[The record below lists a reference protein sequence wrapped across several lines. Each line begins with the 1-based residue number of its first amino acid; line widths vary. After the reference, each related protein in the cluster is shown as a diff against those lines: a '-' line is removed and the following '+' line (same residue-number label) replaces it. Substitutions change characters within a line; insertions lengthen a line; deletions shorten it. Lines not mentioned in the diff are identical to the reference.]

1 MQIALIHEWLES
13 YAGAE
18 LVVEQMLRVLDHADV
33 FALVDFLPKNQRGF
47 LQGANVTTSFIQRLP
62 FSRAKFR
69 GYLPLMP
76 LAVEQFDLS
85 PYQLIVSS
93 HHAVAKGV
101 LTREDQ
107 LHLCYVHTPVRYAWD
122 LYQPSLKAHRL
133 TNGPKSWAVRLV
145 LHYLRLWD
153 QVSASRV
160 DAFAANSHYV
170 ARRIWKT
177 YRRRAEVI
185 YPPVDVHRF
194 NVEHDKDTFYVTVS
208 RLVPYKRV
216 DLMVEAFRRMPNRK
230 LIVIGDGPEY
240 AVLSKNLPANVS
252 LLGRQPAEVVNQ
264 HLEAARAFL
273 FAADEDFGISPV
285 EAQACGTPVIAYRH
299 GGATETVVEGKT
311 GVFFAKQNAESI
323 VAAVDAFETCDYQ
336 FDPAAIRAHADQFSP
351 ERFRSQFDEF
361 VARHWQKL
369 HQRGPARVRAKS
381 KRPGRRA
388 SVRPR

>member
-18 LVVEQMLRVLDHADV
+18 LVVEQILRALDGADV
-33 FALVDFLPKNQRGF
+33 FALVDFLPEDQRGF
-47 LQGANVTTSFIQRLP
+47 LQGAKVTTSFLQWLP
-62 FSRAKFR
+62 FARRKFR

-76 LAVEQFDLS
+76 LAAEQFDLTA
-85 PYQLIVSS
+85 YDLVVSS
-93 HHAVAKGV
+93 NHAVAHGV

-133 TNGPKSWAVRLV
+133 ASGPKSWAVRLI

-153 QVSASRV
+153 QVASSRV
-160 DAFAANSHYV
+160 DAYAANSHYV

-194 NVEHDKDTFYVTVS
+194 QVEHTKENFYTTVS

-216 DLMVEAFRRMPNRK
+216 DLMIEAFRRMPNRK
-230 LIVIGDGPEY
+230 LIVIGDGPERE
-240 AVLSKNLPANVS
+240 VLSRNLPANVT

-264 HLEAARAFL
+264 HLEAARGFL

-299 GGATETVVEGKT
+299 GGTTETVVEGKT
-311 GVFFAKQNAESI
+311 GIFFPRQDAESI
-323 VAAVDAFETCDYQ
+323 VAAVGAFEECQHQ

-351 ERFRSQFDEF
+351 ERFRSQFDNF
-361 VARHWQKL
+361 VAHHWQRL
-369 HQRGPARVRAKS
+369 HRREPARAGV
-381 KRPGRRA
+381 KRKRSERRA
-388 SVRPR
+388 TAKPR